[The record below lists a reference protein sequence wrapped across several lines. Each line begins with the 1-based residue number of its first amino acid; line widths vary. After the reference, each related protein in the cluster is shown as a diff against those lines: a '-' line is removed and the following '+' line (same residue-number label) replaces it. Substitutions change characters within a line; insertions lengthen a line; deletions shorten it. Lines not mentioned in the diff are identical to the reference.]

1 MALTA
6 GSTVGDWLSDAEG
19 GPALRELLGQG
30 GFDESVLTP
39 VRQLPLQQMVAL
51 SQGKLPQEVIDALVL
66 RVNNGVVPDVTSSAW
81 RERIMAGRF
90 TGKTIVVTGAASGI
104 GRAVAS
110 RITREGGRVV
120 AVDIADISDNGVKAD
135 ITSADDVRRVI
146 ETAGERIDGL
156 ANIAGVVDDFTPA
169 HEVSDTLWR
178 KVFAVNV
185 DGVLNLTRAVLPSML
200 AHKSGS
206 IVNVASEAA
215 LRGNAAGIAYT
226 ASKHAVVGIT
236 KSCAFMYGLEGIR
249 VNAVA
254 PGGVAT
260 GMQHN
265 PGSEFGAART
275 GSFLRQI
282 PPIATA
288 EQLAASITFLLG
300 DDGANINGAILPS
313 DGGWSV
319 Q

>member
-6 GSTVGDWLSDAEG
+6 GSTVGDWLSHPEG
-19 GPALRELLGQG
+19 GPALRELLGRG

-39 VRQLPLQQMVAL
+39 VRQLPLQQMAAL
-51 SQGKLPQEVIDALVL
+51 SQGKLPPDVIDALVL
-66 RVNNGVVPDVTSSAW
+66 RVNDGVVPDPEETGW
-81 RERIMAGRF
+81 RERIVPARF
-90 TGKTIVVTGAASGI
+90 DGKTIVVTGAASGI

-110 RITREGGRVV
+110 RIAREGGRVV
-120 AVDIADISDNGVKAD
+120 GVDISEAEDVVKAD
-135 ITSADDVRRVI
+135 ITSAGDVRRVV
-146 ETAGERIDGL
+146 EAAGDRIDGL

-169 HEVSDTLWR
+169 HEVSDALWR

-185 DGVLNLTRAVLPSML
+185 DGVLHLTRAVLPSML
-200 AHKSGS
+200 AHKGGS

-236 KSCAFMYGLEGIR
+236 KSCAFMYGPEGIR

-260 GMQHN
+260 GMRHD
-265 PGSEFGAART
+265 PGSEFGAGRT
-275 GSFLRQI
+275 GPFLRQI

-288 EQLAASITFLLG
+288 EQLAASITFLLS